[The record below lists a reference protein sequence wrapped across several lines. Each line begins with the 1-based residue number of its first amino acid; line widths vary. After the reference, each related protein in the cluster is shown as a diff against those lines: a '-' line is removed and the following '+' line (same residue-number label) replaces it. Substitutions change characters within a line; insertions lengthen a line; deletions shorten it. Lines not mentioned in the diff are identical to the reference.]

1 MCDFGLAH
9 LKFDASVMTA
19 RMGSPMWT
27 APEVLKGAARD
38 ETADS
43 YSFGMV
49 LYELLTRKLPYGEHP
64 AAQVM
69 MGVITNLLPRPELEP
84 DHGYPQQLVDL
95 MQQCWQ
101 FEAPLRPMFAAVLD
115 TIERV
120 ASEAGL
126 PFAEVAD
133 AA

>member
-1 MCDFGLAH
+1 
-9 LKFDASVMTA
+9 
-19 RMGSPMWT
+19 
-27 APEVLKGAARD
+27 
-38 ETADS
+38 
-43 YSFGMV
+43 
-49 LYELLTRKLPYGEHP
+49 
-64 AAQVM
+64 